1 MDRNHSSTSRTNLK
15 ESKYIALKS
24 SRIQIVYSSC
34 MLRPVFCSNPRT
46 RPGGH
51 LLTWLDAMKAQS
63 PPHLHSST
71 LHASDHDHT
80 LESPQSCT
88 YDMQLRESAAA
99 TAAYTAWKK
108 QCPSAVRMFKK
119 LMVEA
124 KAKQVVVFLDY
135 DGTLSPIVDDP
146 DQAHMSADMRAI
158 VKEVAT
164 YFPTAI
170 ISGRAR
176 PKVYEFVQLA
186 ELYYAGSHGMDIM
199 GPANATNGFKAK
211 GTRVKDKMGN
221 DVVLFQP
228 ASEYLPLMDEVCKI
242 LSESSKGVRGARVE
256 HNRFCVTIHFRRV
269 KEESWGALAEK
280 VENVLKDY
288 PTLNLTHGRK
298 VLEIRPAIAWD
309 KGKAV
314 DFLLSS
320 LGLADSSEVFPVY
333 IGDDRTDEDAFKV
346 LKDLKHGC
354 GILVT
359 SVPKETKASFSLRDP
374 HEVMEFLRYLV
385 RWKKQELD
393 GVKNGSK
400 TSPRI

>member
-1 MDRNHSSTSRTNLK
+1 
-15 ESKYIALKS
+15 
-24 SRIQIVYSSC
+24 
-34 MLRPVFCSNPRT
+34 
-46 RPGGH
+46 
-51 LLTWLDAMKAQS
+51 
-63 PPHLHSST
+63 
-71 LHASDHDHT
+71 
-80 LESPQSCT
+80 
-88 YDMQLRESAAA
+88 
-99 TAAYTAWKK
+99 
-108 QCPSAVRMFKK
+108 
-119 LMVEA
+119 
-124 KAKQVVVFLDY
+124 
-135 DGTLSPIVDDP
+135 
-146 DQAHMSADMRAI
+146 
-158 VKEVAT
+158 
-164 YFPTAI
+164 
-170 ISGRAR
+170 
-176 PKVYEFVQLA
+176 
-186 ELYYAGSHGMDIM
+186 
-199 GPANATNGFKAK
+199 
-211 GTRVKDKMGN
+211 
-221 DVVLFQP
+221 VVLFQP

-242 LSESSKGVRGARVE
+242 LSESSKGIRGARVE

-374 HEVMEFLRYLV
+374 HEVMEFLLYLV